1 MQGTEPDPQTAQAPQ
16 LHPKIVYPVDGTA
29 MALDPDIPQD
39 RQKIFFDA
47 KPQNGHLQWML
58 NGKVIGAANK
68 TLAWSAHAGSHYTS
82 GKAGG
87 LICEPL
93 KAVWPA
99 TPASPSYSNIF
110 S

>member
-47 KPQNGHLQWML
+47 KPQDGHLQWML

-68 TLAWSAHAGSHYTS
+68 TLAWSAQAGNYTLALVDQEQRVIDRVTFS
-82 GKAGG
+82 VKGKR
-87 LICEPL
+87 E
-93 KAVWPA
+93 
-99 TPASPSYSNIF
+99 
-110 S
+110 